1 LEVLFT
7 ENNHLRRTSIESMPE
22 YNAEEQNFHLGDLST
37 LLDNSISNPFQAL
50 QSSWNDAVMGIVACK
65 H

>member
-50 QSSWNDAVMGIVACK
+50 QHGE
-65 H
+65 